1 MRRSR
6 STIGW
11 IGIRGSA
18 RSSPGSKTRL
28 PFRDPRWRRW
38 PEMPIKVKSK
48 PDPNPKRVR
57 KFVKPFLVPPGT
69 KVRLPNDVAPAST
82 GGYNR
87 ADGAGAQQILQA
99 GIAVLADHQ
108 ARLAAQGTHAV
119 LVILQA
125 MDAARKDGHNR
136 PRLSR

>member
-11 IGIRGSA
+11 IGIRASA
-18 RSSPGSKTRL
+18 KSLLGSKTRL
-28 PFRDPRWRRW
+28 PFHDPRWRRW

-48 PDPNPKRVR
+48 PDPSPKRVR
-57 KFVKPFLVPPGT
+57 KFVKPCLVPPGT
-69 KVRLPNDVAPAST
+69 KVRLPDDFDPAST

-99 GIAVLADHQ
+99 GVGVLAGLQ
-108 ARLAAQGTHAV
+108 SLLAWTADSA
-119 LVILQA
+119 
-125 MDAARKDGHNR
+125 
-136 PRLSR
+136 

>member
-28 PFRDPRWRRW
+28 PFRDPRWRPG
-38 PEMPIKVKSK
+38 PEIPNKCK
-48 PDPNPKRVR
+48 PTPHQSRKRVR

-69 KVRLPNDVAPAST
+69 KVRLPDDFDPAST

-99 GIAVLADHQ
+99 GIALLADYQ
-108 ARLAAQGTHAV
+108 TRLAAA
-119 LVILQA
+119 
-125 MDAARKDGHNR
+125 
-136 PRLSR
+136 